1 MLLRAGLLDAET
13 YLDDLAEDWPK
24 YLARPGRNVTPLSE
38 LSFEAWIK
46 LYKPADNH
54 TNRTVSY
61 YEKGKWAALVLEL
74 LLREATEGRR
84 GVEDL
89 FRRLWA
95 DFGQRG
101 PRADR
106 GGHRGGGGGSWP
118 AGRWR
123 ATSPA
128 TSGARTSCR
137 CRRCCGG
144 RAWRWST
151 EAPWQD
157 EDDADQ
163 VPARLRA
170 WSGITWAG
178 AAGRAGRHRGR
189 PGGDPH
195 GGPRLARPGGPG

>member
-1 MLLRAGLLDAET
+1 MESILLLRAGIIDAET

-95 DFGQRG
+95 
-101 PRADR
+101 
-106 GGHRGGGGGSWP
+106 
-118 AGRWR
+118 
-123 ATSPA
+123 
-128 TSGARTSCR
+128 TSGSA
-137 CRRCCGG
+137 
-144 RAWRWST
+144 
-151 EAPWQD
+151 
-157 EDDADQ
+157 
-163 VPARLRA
+163 
-170 WSGITWAG
+170 I
-178 AAGRAGRHRGR
+178 
-189 PGGDPH
+189 GD
-195 GGPRLARPGGPG
+195 